1 MSDEA
6 LDNVGGDSGERKAVS
21 KSDWDDVHARAMD
34 EYARDYEHDRRN
46 IEMAYADLAFRRGEI
61 EDQWDPQALKA
72 RQGREDRQAARNGLQ
87 RSHVAIQGLIR
98 AEILKN

>member
-1 MSDEA
+1 MSDEI
-6 LDNVGGDSGERKAVS
+6 LDNVGGETGERKAVS
-21 KSDWDDVHARAMD
+21 KSDWDDVHARAME

-72 RQGREDRQAARNGLQ
+72 RQGRPT
-87 RSHVAIQGLIR
+87 HVINQIPQFA
-98 AEILKN
+98 KVS